1 MENLDLEL
9 DYIAAREA
17 SINVDIDRIKV
28 DIATTAKR
36 HGFDMLTFT
45 VYWPSY
51 ELGEEPSVTF
61 EGSLFG

>member
-1 MENLDLEL
+1 MENLDAEL
-9 DYIAAREA
+9 DYIKARDAAI
-17 SINVDIDRIKV
+17 SVDTDRIKA

-45 VYWPSY
+45 IYWPSY
-51 ELGEEPSVTF
+51 ELDEEPSVKC